1 MGFLEAAQ
9 GKALAAVVE
18 EVPPEE
24 AVLATAGVL
33 EAVVEA
39 GMEVASAAAAEV
51 A

>member
-1 MGFLEAAQ
+1 MGFLEAGQ
-9 GKALAAVVE
+9 EKALAVE

-24 AVLATAGVL
+24 AVLAMAEVL

-39 GMEVASAAAAEV
+39 GMAEASAAAAEV